1 MEKKHSFSY
10 TYRAK
15 ENQEVLNI
23 RKKYLPQEE
32 TKIEELKRLDGLV
45 QNSGVMESLIVGIL
59 GCLVFGLGMCL
70 AMKVIGN
77 AMWLGVLLGLAGAIG
92 MGFAYPV
99 NRKCY
104 NKVKNQHLPR
114 ILELTAELTGET
126 Y

>member
-32 TKIEELKRLDGLV
+32 TKMEELKRLDDLV

-77 AMWLGVLLGLAGAIG
+77 AMWLGVLLGIAGAIG

-114 ILELTAELTGET
+114 ILELTAELTGEA